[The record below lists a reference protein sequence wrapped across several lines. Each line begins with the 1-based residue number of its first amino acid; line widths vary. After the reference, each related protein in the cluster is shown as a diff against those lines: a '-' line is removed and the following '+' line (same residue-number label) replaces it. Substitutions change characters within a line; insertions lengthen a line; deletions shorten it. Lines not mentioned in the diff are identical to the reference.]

1 MPMTYRSPTPCRAL
15 RCRAI
20 RATALCAAGL
30 ACVGCWSADRPEP
43 AEPALSPAE
52 RAFEQQVQDGVDRF
66 ARLTRH
72 GPHAV
77 QLTLGAPRRPAARR
91 VLAEVLA
98 RQAFASLVSS
108 GDTVRIAMHAPRRL
122 GPLALGGTTQHY
134 TFTAAPP
141 ARAPAAKLLP

>member
-1 MPMTYRSPTPCRAL
+1 MTFRPLPAPRGAPRRSLITAAL
-15 RCRAI
+15 SVA
-20 RATALCAAGL
+20 AAAVVACAP
-30 ACVGCWSADRPEP
+30 ADRPLKAP
-43 AEPALSPAE
+43 PALSPAE
-52 RAFEQQVQDGVDRF
+52 RAFEQRVQDGVDRF

-77 QLTLGAPRRPAARR
+77 HLTLGAPRRPAARR
-91 VLAEVLA
+91 VLAEALA
-98 RQAFASLVSS
+98 RQAFASLASA

-141 ARAPAAKLLP
+141 ARAPATGLLP